1 MIASNIV
8 TILLGLYVLVAI
20 YAVFSLF
27 YSGRRDRGRFALVV
41 MALISASMVILEVWP

>member
-8 TILLGLYVLVAI
+8 TLLFFLHVLVTI

-27 YSGRRDRGRFALVV
+27 YSGRRDRAQFAAVV